1 MRGDFVDEM
10 IAKRAARNPDFPRMV
25 AEARQKR
32 VDRKRRRDELVGE
45 AAERAADQQ
54 TQPSTR
60 PR

>member
-1 MRGDFVDEM
+1 MPGDFLDEM
-10 IAKRAARNPDFPRMV
+10 IAKRAARNPDFPRVV

-32 VDRKRRRDELVGE
+32 VDRKRRRDEPVGE

>member
-10 IAKRAARNPDFPRMV
+10 IAKRAARNPDFPRAV

-32 VDRKRRRDELVGE
+32 VDRERRRDELAGE
-45 AAERAADQQ
+45 AAERAADQR
-54 TQPSTR
+54 TQPPTR